1 MSRAGIIIASLTV
14 IMIASTV
21 APAFAA
27 QMEFRTWVQS
37 GSVDEVEI
45 KFQRTVI
52 INYDEGG
59 MLADEL
65 RGQKFAKTFTVTS
78 SDPGVNELRDRINYQ
93 LSQAGSSAAVTDVQL
108 DYDTKLTGRGLNT
121 SIDYKVIVTM
131 TITNHVLREASS
143 GNSGLV
149 DMNWRGLIVPG
160 EVTVNAKG
168 IDHEINL
175 PISFIA
181 DVAPGL
187 NSAMMG
193 SEAETLLKTPIIDA
207 SGIKNQPL
215 GNWHFLFDPTGI
227 NVDAAQFG
235 LSEELAGVVWS
246 SYTMGE
252 SSFREGI
259 QTEKEYEAKF
269 TTDKT
274 YDLRTIES
282 ADSAN
287 IFFAGFA
294 NIDVLDN
301 QEVVGVYPEAPEGFA
316 TTSTGEFP
324 VMIIYGMAGFA
335 GMAGIAIFLVSEKK
349 RKKDAAAG
357 NVQTGIDPSQLVGA
371 DTSTGSG
378 GYKTNRGE
386 AHLKSDEYEQHRSV
400 YDNPQVEETKTDDTS
415 ASSSKGSMP
424 KGWKPE

>member
-1 MSRAGIIIASLTV
+1 
-14 IMIASTV
+14 MIASTV

-27 QMEFRTWVQS
+27 QMEFRTWVES
-37 GSVDEVEI
+37 DSVDEIEI

-78 SDPGVNELRDRINYQ
+78 SDPGVNELRDRINYEFNK
-93 LSQAGSSAAVTDVQL
+93 SGSSAAVTDVQL

-131 TITNHVLREASS
+131 TITNHVLRESSS

-149 DMNWRGLIVPG
+149 DMNWRGLLVPD

-175 PISFIA
+175 PISFIS

-187 NSAMMG
+187 YNAIRG
-193 SEAETLLKTPIIDA
+193 SEAETLLNSPIIDA

-259 QTEKEYEAKF
+259 QTEKEHEATF

-287 IFFAGFA
+287 IFFVGFA

-301 QEVVGVYPEAPEGFA
+301 EEVVGVYPEAPEGYA

-349 RKKDAAAG
+349 RKKDIAAG

-386 AHLKSDEYEQHRSV
+386 AHLKSDDYAQTRSV
-400 YDNPQVEETKTDDTS
+400 YDNTQVEEKKDDDTTS
-415 ASSSKGSMP
+415 ASSKGSMP

>member
-1 MSRAGIIIASLTV
+1 
-14 IMIASTV
+14 MIASTI

-27 QMEFRTWVQS
+27 QMEFRTWVEPN
-37 GSVDEVEI
+37 SVDEVEI
-45 KFQRTVI
+45 KFQRTII

-65 RGQKFAKTFTVTS
+65 RGQKVAKTFSLTS
-78 SDPGVNELRDRINYQ
+78 DDPGVTELRDRINYQ
-93 LSQAGSSAAVTDVQL
+93 LSQLDSSATITDVQI

-121 SIDYKVIVTM
+121 SVDYKLILTM
-131 TITNHVLREASS
+131 QITNHVLRESSS
-143 GNSGLV
+143 GSSGIV
-149 DMNWRGLIVPG
+149 DMSWRGLMVPG

-175 PISFIA
+175 PISFIS
-181 DVAPGL
+181 DVSPGL
-187 NSAMMG
+187 YNAIRG
-193 SEAETLLKTPIIDA
+193 SEAETLLNNPIMDA

-246 SYTMGE
+246 SFTMGE

-259 QTEKEYEAKF
+259 QTEKEHEATF

-301 QEVVGVYPEAPEGFA
+301 HEVVGVYPEAPEGYA

-324 VMIIYGMAGFA
+324 VMIIYGMAG
-335 GMAGIAIFLVSEKK
+335 MAAFGGIAIFIVSEKK
-349 RKKDAAAG
+349 RKGDIAAG

-386 AHLKSDEYEQHRSV
+386 AHLKSDEYQQHRSV
-400 YDNPQVEETKTDDTS
+400 YDNSQVEEKKDDDTPS
-415 ASSSKGSMP
+415 ASSKGSMP

>member
-1 MSRAGIIIASLTV
+1 M
-14 IMIASTV
+14 MASTIG
-21 APAFAA
+21 PAFAA
-27 QMEFRTWVQS
+27 QMEFRTWVQPGTS
-37 GSVDEVEI
+37 DEVEI

-59 MLADEL
+59 ILADEL
-65 RGQKFAKTFTVTS
+65 RGQKFAKTFTLTS
-78 SDPGVNELRDRINYQ
+78 TDPGVNELRDRINYQ
-93 LSQAGSSAAVTDVQL
+93 FSQAGSSAAVTDVQVY
-108 DYDTKLTGRGLNT
+108 YDTKLTGRGLNT
-121 SIDYKVIVTM
+121 SIDYKIILTM
-131 TITNHVLREASS
+131 TITNHVLRESS
-143 GNSGLV
+143 GGNSGLV
-149 DMNWRGLIVPG
+149 DMNWRGVIVPG
-160 EVTVNAKG
+160 EVTLNAKG

-187 NSAMMG
+187 YNAIRS
-193 SEAETLLKTPIIDA
+193 SEAETLLNNPIIDA

-235 LSEELAGVVWS
+235 LSEELAGTVWS
-246 SYTMGE
+246 SFTMGE

-259 QTEKEYEAKF
+259 QTEKEYAATF

-301 QEVVGVYPEAPEGFA
+301 QEVVGVYPEAPEGYA

-386 AHLKSDEYEQHRSV
+386 AHLKSDEYSQHRSV
-400 YDNPQVEETKTDDTS
+400 YETPQVEETKTEETTS
-415 ASSSKGSMP
+415 TKGSMP

>member
-1 MSRAGIIIASLTV
+1 VSRAGIIIATFAV
-14 IMIASTV
+14 IMIASSV

-27 QMEFRTWVQS
+27 QMEFRTWVTT
-37 GSVDEVEI
+37 GSSDEVEI

-52 INYDEGG
+52 LNYDDGG

-78 SDPGVNELRDRINYQ
+78 ADPGVTELRDRINYQ
-93 LSQAGSSAAVTDVQL
+93 LSQLGSSATITDVQI

-121 SIDYKVIVTM
+121 SIDYKVIITM
-131 TITNHVLREASS
+131 TMTNHVLRESTG

-149 DMNWRGLIVPG
+149 DMNWRGLMVPG

-175 PISFIA
+175 PISFIS

-187 NSAMMG
+187 HSAIMG
-193 SEAETLLKTPIIDA
+193 SEAETLLNTPIMDA

-227 NVDAAQFG
+227 NVDASTYG
-235 LSEELAGVVWS
+235 LSEELAGTVWS

-252 SSFREGI
+252 SSLREGI
-259 QTEKEYEAKF
+259 QTEKEHEATF
-269 TTDKT
+269 TTDTT

-301 QEVVGVYPEAPEGFA
+301 TEVVGVYPEAPEGFA

-335 GMAGIAIFLVSEKK
+335 GIAGVAIFVISEKK
-349 RKKDAAAG
+349 RKGDLKAG

-386 AHLKSDEYEQHRSV
+386 AHLKSDDYSQHRSV
-400 YDNPQVEETKTDDTS
+400 YENPQVEETKTDDTT
-415 ASSSKGSMP
+415 ASSTKGSMP

>member
-1 MSRAGIIIASLTV
+1 
-14 IMIASTV
+14 
-21 APAFAA
+21 
-27 QMEFRTWVQS
+27 
-37 GSVDEVEI
+37 
-45 KFQRTVI
+45 
-52 INYDEGG
+52 
-59 MLADEL
+59 
-65 RGQKFAKTFTVTS
+65 
-78 SDPGVNELRDRINYQ
+78 
-93 LSQAGSSAAVTDVQL
+93 
-108 DYDTKLTGRGLNT
+108 
-121 SIDYKVIVTM
+121 M
-131 TITNHVLREASS
+131 TLTNHVLRESS
-143 GNSGLV
+143 GGNSGLV
-149 DMNWRGLIVPG
+149 DMNWRGLVVPG

-168 IDHEINL
+168 IPHELNL

-187 NSAMMG
+187 HSAILG
-193 SEAETLLKTPIIDA
+193 SEAETLLNTPIMDA
-207 SGIKNQPL
+207 SGIKAQPL

-252 SSFREGI
+252 SSLREGI
-259 QTEKEYEAKF
+259 QTEKEHEATF
-269 TTDKT
+269 TTDT
-274 YDLRTIES
+274 IYDLRTIES

-294 NIDVLDN
+294 NIDTLDRT
-301 QEVVGVYPEAPEGFA
+301 EVVGVYPEAPEGFA

-335 GMAGIAIFLVSEKK
+335 GIAGIAIFLVSEKK
-349 RKKDAAAG
+349 RKGDLKAG

-386 AHLKSDEYEQHRSV
+386 AHLKSDDYEQTRSV
-400 YDNPQVEETKTDDTS
+400 YENTQVEDKTEEPTTEQAPAEEPTS
-415 ASSSKGSMP
+415 KPGAMP